1 MDAEHVGALDD
12 AVRALRAIIL
22 AGEHYRQVVAE
33 VTKMGV
39 SETQAL
45 SYLAVHG
52 ERGQNDLAADLGI
65 TSGAATAL
73 VDRLERRGV
82 AERLGHPSDRRR
94 VVVRLTEEGRSILAA
109 SRVVLAASLRSLPDD
124 ELPNLAKALAR
135 IAADLRAATPT
146 LGESLALQDSG

>member
-52 ERGQNDLAADLGI
+52 ERGQNELAADLGI

-124 ELPNLAKALAR
+124 ELPTLAKALAR

-146 LGESLALQDSG
+146 LGESLALQHSG